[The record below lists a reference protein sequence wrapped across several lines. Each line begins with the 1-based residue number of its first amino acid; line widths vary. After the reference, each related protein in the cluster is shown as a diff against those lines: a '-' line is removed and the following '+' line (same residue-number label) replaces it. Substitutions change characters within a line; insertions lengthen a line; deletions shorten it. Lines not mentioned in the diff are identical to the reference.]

1 MQKGCEAHC
10 SDDQFRCHNNLCISM
25 KWLCDGQED
34 CKMGEDEKN
43 CQETG
48 EETSHHTLNHRAV
61 LLCATFVVHNIVCI
75 ASVKNSI
82 YSYYSFVG
90 QRNIFFLSTVN
101 SSALSVLCVRSLLSP
116 TNHSLTDPP
125 VTNSESFLR
134 ASPCNTLLFCSC
146 AVLLGQRVRVHQR
159 RLRVGQP
166 AL

>member
-1 MQKGCEAHC
+1 MMSSSVSAQQGGGAGNSPAAGH
-10 SDDQFRCHNNLCISM
+10 DQFRCHNNLCISM

-34 CKMGEDEKN
+34 CKMGEDEKS

-48 EETSHHTLNHRAV
+48 EESSHHTLNHRAV

-101 SSALSVLCVRSLLSP
+101 SSEC
-116 TNHSLTDPP
+116 
-125 VTNSESFLR
+125 
-134 ASPCNTLLFCSC
+134 TL
-146 AVLLGQRVRVHQR
+146 
-159 RLRVGQP
+159 
-166 AL
+166 